1 MKTIK
6 NLEDIG
12 EIVGKKILLRVDF
25 NVPIDE
31 GKVVDDYRIVK
42 SLPTINWLREKGARV
57 ILISHLDE
65 KSGVTLAPVGEYLQS
80 HFPVKFVGDV
90 AGEAAASAAA
100 SLGNG
105 DVILLE
111 NLRQNPGEE
120 ANDESFAKS
129 LASFADV
136 YINDAFAVSHR
147 AHASIVGVPKFLP
160 KYAGLLMDAEIKNLS
175 SVFNPPHPFLFI
187 LGGAKFD
194 TKLPLIEK
202 FLSLAEHVFVGGA
215 LSNNI
220 FKEMGYEVGKSL
232 VSDGDF
238 NIKNLLGD
246 QRLIIPKDVE
256 VMAESGE
263 KIIRKSNEVQATE
276 AIYDSGPETLANL
289 ANLVK
294 ESKCVLWNG
303 PLGNYEKGFIQ
314 PTIELANMLAASGDK
329 TIVGGGDTLAAIASS
344 GAEEKIS
351 FISTGGG
358 AMLQFLLDETLPGIE
373 ALKN

>member
-1 MKTIK
+1 MIIK

-12 EIVGKKILLRVDF
+12 DVLGKKVFLRVDF
-25 NVPIDE
+25 NVPIED
-31 GKVVDDYRIVK
+31 GKVVDDYRIIK
-42 SLPTINWLREKGARV
+42 SLPTINWLKDKGARV
-57 ILISHLDE
+57 ILASHLDE
-65 KSGVTLAPVGEYLQS
+65 KSGITLAPVGEYLQS
-80 HFPVKFVGDV
+80 HFPVKFIGKVIGEVV
-90 AGEAAASAAA
+90 AETVTSMK
-100 SLGNG
+100 NG
-105 DVILLE
+105 DIVLLE

-120 ANDESFAKS
+120 NNDEAFSKALAS
-129 LASFADV
+129 LADI

-246 QRLIIPKDVE
+246 QRLIIPRDVE
-256 VMAESGE
+256 VLTESGE
-263 KIIRKSNEVQATE
+263 KIIRKVNEVLATE
-276 AIYDSGPETLANL
+276 TIYDSGPETLANL
-289 ANLVK
+289 SDLVK
-294 ESKCVLWNG
+294 GSKCVLWNG

-314 PTIELANMLAASGDK
+314 PTIDLVKILAESGDK
-329 TIVGGGDTLAAIASS
+329 TIVGGGDTLAAISSS
-344 GAEEKIS
+344 GVEDKIS

>member
-1 MKTIK
+1 MIIK

-12 EIVGKKILLRVDF
+12 EVLGKKVFLRVDF
-25 NVPIDE
+25 NVPIEE
-31 GKVVDDYRIVK
+31 GKVVDDYRIIK

-57 ILISHLDE
+57 ILASHLDE
-65 KSGVTLAPVGEYLQS
+65 KSGVTLSPVGEYLQR
-80 HFPVKFVGDV
+80 HFVVKFVGEV
-90 AGEAAASAAA
+90 VGEATAEAVASM
-100 SLGNG
+100 GNG
-105 DVILLE
+105 DVVLLE

-120 ANDESFAKS
+120 TNDETFSKALAS
-129 LASFADV
+129 LADI

-147 AHASIVGVPKFLP
+147 AHASVVGVPKFLP

-246 QRLIIPKDVE
+246 QRLIVPKDVE
-256 VMAESGE
+256 VMTESGE
-263 KIIRKSNEVQATE
+263 KLIRKTNEVQATE
-276 AIYDSGPETLANL
+276 TIYDSGPETLINL

-303 PLGNYEKGFIQ
+303 PLGNYEEGFIQ
-314 PTIELANMLAASGDK
+314 PTIDLAKILAESGDK
-329 TIVGGGDTLAAIASS
+329 TIVGGGDTLAAISSS
-344 GAEEKIS
+344 GVEDKIS

-373 ALKN
+373 ALKR